1 MLSLLHSRLLRPVFV
16 ALVVAIGAQ
25 VAVSVWLTGSTV
37 DGLVLGLSARLQEDS
52 LRLGGELEAAEQEVV
67 QGLSSLASSTRQ
79 GLSTSLSERLKGE
92 QAQLRAVLEQ
102 NLKQSGASMAQV
114 LAGVAPKAIWDGDVP
129 ALTAFTRIVQRD
141 PAVLFAVYYDA
152 QGNRLT
158 RNFNRS
164 DPRVRELV
172 AVGQGATPL
181 EKLVDAASRNPQ
193 VYVVEAAIS
202 PMGDPIGKVQLGI
215 SMAAIEQE
223 LQALDQRFN
232 ALTDSAGT
240 LVDSSLA
247 GAARDSTQAL
257 QARLEQAQSAAGGM
271 AQNSLDALREATDQ
285 LRWRIAI
292 GLLVVGVLAL
302 LVVAVV
308 LGLRVL
314 SRLRLLITALRD
326 LAEGE
331 GDLTRR
337 VSFDSQDEVG
347 EMAEAVNRF
356 VAKLQPV
363 VREAGEV
370 ASRTGQEIAS
380 LAARSVAAE
389 EATSRQ
395 RDEVA
400 ESLQALAHMA
410 SEAQAES
417 QVMQG
422 ALQQVAAIRQS
433 THDNAAIATRVG
445 GAIDELVRRVEDGS
459 TVIKRLATQS
469 EQIEEVLTVI
479 QSIAEQTNLL
489 ALNAAIEAA
498 RAGESGR
505 GFAVVADEVRALA
518 SKTQQSTG
526 DIQTHIGALQ
536 KGARDAVNAIGQA
549 GEQATLGLQAL
560 HESARVQQ
568 SVQAAVEEVHGA
580 INAATQASAH
590 QAQGAD
596 DVRGRVEVIHAQA
609 ERAAQAVAATAASGR
624 LLDGLAAQLK
634 ASLGQFRV

>member
-52 LRLGGELEAAEQEVV
+52 QRLGGELEAAEQEVV

-79 GLSTSLSERLKGE
+79 GLSASLSERLKGE

-181 EKLVDAASRNPQ
+181 ERLVDAASRNPQ

-624 LLDGLAAQLK
+624 VLDGLAAQLK

>member
-52 LRLGGELEAAEQEVV
+52 QRLGGELEAAEQEVV

-79 GLSTSLSERLKGE
+79 GLSASLSERLKGE

-215 SMAAIEQE
+215 SMAAIEQV

-410 SEAQAES
+410 SEAQSES

-624 LLDGLAAQLK
+624 VLDGLAAQLK

>member
-16 ALVVAIGAQ
+16 ALVVAIGVQ
-25 VAVSVWLTGSTV
+25 VLVSVWLTGSTV
-37 DGLVLGLSARLQEDS
+37 DGLVLGLSARLQEDGQ
-52 LRLGGELEAAEQEVV
+52 RLDGELEAAEQEVV
-67 QGLSSLASSTRQ
+67 QGLASLASSTRQ
-79 GLSTSLSERLKGE
+79 GLSASLSERLKGE
-92 QAQLRAVLEQ
+92 QAQLREVLEQ

-114 LAGVAPKAIWDGDVP
+114 LAGVAPKAIWDADVP

-172 AVGQGATPL
+172 ADGQGATPL
-181 EKLVDAASRNPQ
+181 EKLVEAASRNPQ
-193 VYVVEAAIS
+193 VYVVEASIS
-202 PMGDPIGKVQLGI
+202 PMGDAIGKVQLGI

-223 LQALDQRFN
+223 LQALDQRFA
-232 ALTDSAGT
+232 ALTDSAGS

-257 QARLEQAQSAAGGM
+257 QARLEQAQQAAGGM
-271 AQNSLDALREATDQ
+271 AQNSLGALREATDQ
-285 LRWRIAI
+285 LRWRIAL
-292 GLLVVGVLAL
+292 GLLVVGLLAL
-302 LVVAVV
+302 LVVAAV
-308 LGLRVL
+308 LGWRVL
-314 SRLRLLITALRD
+314 SRLRLLIVALRD

-337 VSFDSQDEVG
+337 VSFDSRDEVG

-363 VREAGEV
+363 VREAGDV

-380 LAARSVAAE
+380 LAARSAAAE
-389 EATSRQ
+389 RATTRQ

-433 THDNAAIATRVG
+433 THDSAAIATRVG

-536 KGARDAVNAIGQA
+536 KGARDAVAAIGQA

-560 HESARVQQ
+560 RESARVQQ

-580 INAATQASAH
+580 INTATQASAH

-609 ERAAQAVAATAASGR
+609 EQAAQAVAATAASGR
-624 LLDGLAAQLK
+624 VLDGLAAQLK